1 MTDDA
6 RRLGDH
12 WGSPLTVAME
22 RGALVIRIGADT
34 LAHALKYAEWAV
46 TFDEAKDDYV
56 QPYKVVDAKEL
67 AKDVGHEMLRE
78 REDGS
83 SPLSDFLDAMTKA
96 AIEDG
101 SISVEDD
108 PNPVNPYATET
119 QETKP

>member
-1 MTDDA
+1 V
-6 RRLGDH
+6 RGNH
-12 WGSPLTVAME
+12 YGNPLKVAME

-34 LAHALKYAEWAV
+34 LAHALKFADWSI
-46 TFDEAKDDYV
+46 TFDEAQDDYV

-67 AKDVGHEMLRE
+67 AKDVIHAMLNE

-101 SISVEDD
+101 SLGVDDD
-108 PNPVNPYATET
+108 PQPSNPFTNEAVP
-119 QETKP
+119 